1 MDSILISGGAGFI
14 GTNITK
20 KLINQGHR
28 VIILDNF
35 LPPINFPHMYPPIS
49 ENIQTDKIIKT

>member
-1 MDSILISGGAGFI
+1 MDPEIVLLGL
-14 GTNITK
+14 N
-20 KLINQGHR
+20 L
-28 VIILDNF
+28 VNF